1 MSTQKPSVM
10 DELEALK
17 AVTNTTESVTET
29 DKNRERAASQWTS
42 HYMAVLA
49 VKENFIASGGKPEE
63 FTKELAVKLL
73 LADWSTKRNTAI

>member
-1 MSTQKPSVM
+1 MSTKPSVM

-17 AVTNTTESVTET
+17 AVSNTSEATTET
-29 DKNRERAASQWTS
+29 DKNRERAAGQWTS

-49 VKENFIASGGKPEE
+49 VKENFIASGGKAEE

-73 LADWSTKRNTAI
+73 LADWSTKRQTAI